1 MLRKRASG
9 FKKIIDANPD
19 LVESVVA
26 SLNGKKIKASTLNSM
41 PVVTAYILVLWA
53 LDGKNQGQ
61 GFGFP
66 FDRPYLTCYQ
76 RLQEMYSA
84 LDKLYSI
91 NFSGNRRDNKPY
103 GKILRDLYD
112 VMNDAT
118 LRKTAIQMEEK
129 TQVFD
134 KLREA
139 MRIALP
145 DEHLGLN
152 DDGDHTDIRTIE
164 KGVKDF
170 YEWLCHDDA
179 RSKNHEYKGMIAQ
192 IEKYW
197 DKLFADP
204 ITVDT
209 PHGKITIQPQRTNN
223 ILERFFRDIK
233 RKNRKKSGTNS
244 LSKTLKAMLAD
255 TPLVKNLE
263 NQNYMNMILN
273 GKESLE
279 ERFAEM
285 DANIV
290 RQELMKIQND
300 SEKISPKIK
309 KVIKEPKL
317 LETLVALFAG

>member
-1 MLRKRASG
+1 
-9 FKKIIDANPD
+9 
-19 LVESVVA
+19 
-26 SLNGKKIKASTLNSM
+26 
-41 PVVTAYILVLWA
+41 
-53 LDGKNQGQ
+53 
-61 GFGFP
+61 
-66 FDRPYLTCYQ
+66 
-76 RLQEMYSA
+76 
-84 LDKLYSI
+84 
-91 NFSGNRRDNKPY
+91 
-103 GKILRDLYD
+103 
-112 VMNDAT
+112 
-118 LRKTAIQMEEK
+118 
-129 TQVFD
+129 
-134 KLREA
+134 
-139 MRIALP
+139 
-145 DEHLGLN
+145 
-152 DDGDHTDIRTIE
+152 
-164 KGVKDF
+164 
-170 YEWLCHDDA
+170 
-179 RSKNHEYKGMIAQ
+179 MIAQ